1 MPTLIVKEII
11 NDVVVDNC
19 CGERFF
25 SENIIMLHRCML
37 RNVAG
42 KNALSCNLL
51 IINDGV
57 TGLAKGFLQV
67 SVGSQLSNERI
78 KVTEKKVQF

>member
-1 MPTLIVKEII
+1 
-11 NDVVVDNC
+11 
-19 CGERFF
+19 
-25 SENIIMLHRCML
+25 ML